1 MVHRMV
7 VGGAVALAGLL
18 ALAPPIEAF
27 GRGSGAGAH
36 AGFHNAVVPTF
47 HRAVARVRSLP
58 VAATSGR
65 EHAVRPGRAIAAFR
79 LRRFAARRPLV
90 RSSSGYEWPAATG
103 DSAPY
108 YGDYG
113 AYAPI
118 NPTGTDDV
126 AVDAPAAAPGGPVLV
141 QTVPACRT
149 QDYAVPDQHGERRI
163 VRVLRC

>member
-36 AGFHNAVVPTF
+36 AGFHHAVVPTF
-47 HRAVARVRSLP
+47 HRAVARVPSLP

-65 EHAVRPGRAIAAFR
+65 EHAVRPGHAIAAFR

-90 RSSSGYEWPAATG
+90 WSSSGYERPAATG

-113 AYAPI
+113 AYAPV

-126 AVDAPAAAPGGPVLV
+126 ALDAPAGPPGGPILV
-141 QTVPACRT
+141 PTVPACRA
-149 QDYAVPDQHGERRI
+149 QDYAVPDQRGERRI